1 MAGQTPDQVAQT
13 WAQRLGASGDKIRAG
28 VQAVSVAPGQL
39 AARQK
44 AAYVAGV
51 NQSQDKWAT
60 RVASVPLAT
69 WQSDMLDKGLSRI
82 QSGATSAQPKMAQFM
97 GQLLPFIDAGKGRLP
112 SRGGLDANIARS
124 AAWIR
129 YMSTFRRTGAGG

>member
-1 MAGQTPDQVAQT
+1 MAGMSPDQVAKS
-13 WAQRLGASGDKIRAG
+13 WSQRLAGSGDKIRAG
-28 VQAVSVAPGQL
+28 VQAVSVAPGAL

-60 RVASVPLAT
+60 RVASVPLSQ
-69 WQSDMLDKGLSRI
+69 WQSDMLDKGLNRI
-82 QSGATSAQPKMAQFM
+82 ASGATAAEGKMTSFF

-112 SRGGLDANIARS
+112 ARGGLDANIARS

-129 YMSTFRRTGAGG
+129 YMATFRRTGTGG